1 MIVKELT
8 GSLVFSDH
16 ISIRI
21 MVYAKPGASQQGQ
34 QKLRRGEGGGG
45 EWFAT
50 SFLLLLT
57 FTGHYVLRGGG
68 SEKCC
73 NLQKPLHT
81 SGPLGGVMICSTLWV
96 TIFHILWPFYC
107 HFMAFFGPKWQYL
120 ATGSPSNPRLVEH
133 WVNRVEHCSPHPG
146 GSVWAFWTTRKCH
159 WGALEPPKM
168 AFFWLKMAIFGH
180 RQSQR
185 PQIG

>member
-1 MIVKELT
+1 
-8 GSLVFSDH
+8 
-16 ISIRI
+16 
-21 MVYAKPGASQQGQ
+21 MVAQDPAPPPVHLINRFY
-34 QKLRRGEGGGG
+34 L
-45 EWFAT
+45 F
-50 SFLLLLT
+50 FLLFCHLL
-57 FTGHYVLRGGG
+57 LSLCAKRGG

-168 AFFWLKMAIFGH
+168 AFFRLKKAIFGH
-180 RQSQR
+180 RQSRQ